1 MLNCQ
6 DGNYPGCEYL
16 ADRFTG
22 NGVAFRVQRIPEG
35 DWQLVLE
42 GSVFLGNG
50 VDIDN
55 IAGCRLDTSRAEFL
69 GNEDG
74 GKEEDP

>member
-1 MLNCQ
+1 MRKL
-6 DGNYPGCEYL
+6 PAL
-16 ADRFTG
+16 TRMPW
-22 NGVAFRVQRIPEG
+22 VKVVRVSPSPEG